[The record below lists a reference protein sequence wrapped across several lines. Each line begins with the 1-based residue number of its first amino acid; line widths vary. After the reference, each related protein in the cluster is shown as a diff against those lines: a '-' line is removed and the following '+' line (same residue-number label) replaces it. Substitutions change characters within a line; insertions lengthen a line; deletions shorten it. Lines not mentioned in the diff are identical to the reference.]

1 MCIHVYT
8 HTHTHRARA
17 RENESAGRVKERAE
31 VGVGRSFL
39 YSAWK
44 CQSVELTSLGDKLSM
59 DQRFPATQEE
69 KTKGTLNLFF

>member
-1 MCIHVYT
+1 M
-8 HTHTHRARA
+8 
-17 RENESAGRVKERAE
+17 KERAE